1 MLHTIHI
8 DDSNSKAKALLEYLK
23 TLDFVRVDKDDI
35 PAWQKEQLDKALADH
50 KAGTANYTD
59 WNEVRKTLFAKYK
72 VK

>member
-8 DDSNSKAKALLEYLK
+8 DDSNGKAKALLEYLK
-23 TLDFVRVDKDDI
+23 TLDYVRVENNDI
-35 PAWQKEQLDKALADH
+35 PAWQREQLDIALEEH
-50 KAGTANYTD
+50 KTGNANYTD